1 MINRMN
7 RIIMGRQKKFYFYII
22 DMFFFMLAHGAAL
35 VLCYISGIP
44 RELLTNFWLNS
55 LVIAVVMAAFFQ
67 LFGLYDSLWQFA
79 SVEELI
85 STVIAAIAGIVV
97 LFFLSLLM
105 HVGYPHSWYFIFAL
119 LIMLF
124 NGGIRIFY
132 RIIRRSLTL
141 VPTSKRDAKRILVV
155 GAGEAGAMV
164 IREMNRNPQLGKL
177 PVVIADD
184 DPGKLGLKIYGVPIK
199 GNRYDIK
206 RLVKEENINE
216 IIIAI
221 PTASQKDVRDV
232 VELCKETYTKLQ
244 ILPALHQLID
254 GRVSL
259 KKLRDVDVVDLLGR
273 EPVSLSYE
281 HIRQYLR
288 GKTVLVTGGG
298 GSIGQELCRQVAT
311 FEPKELIIFDI
322 YENSA
327 YDIQNELKK
336 RFPNLSLSV
345 QIGSVRDK
353 RRLENLFDAH
363 AVEVIFHAAAHKHV
377 PLMEDNPREAILNN
391 VMGTYNLALTAKE
404 RGVERFLMIS
414 TDKAVNPTN
423 IMGASKRIAEMIV
436 QTFNGQSKT
445 EFVAV
450 RFGNVLGSNGS
461 VIPLFRR
468 QIAEGGPVTVTDP
481 EIIRY
486 FMTIPEAVQLV
497 LETGTIAK
505 GGEVFVLDM
514 GEPVKILKLA
524 EDLIK
529 LSGYEPY
536 EEIDIVFTGL
546 RPGEKLYEE
555 LLLADEGIDKTDNDK
570 IFIGHPI
577 VKSPAELAEDLERL
591 EQVVNED
598 AASIRETVKSVVP
611 TYRPN
616 ES

>member
-1 MINRMN
+1 MN
-7 RIIMGRQKKFYFYII
+7 RIITGKRKKIYFYII
-22 DMFFFMLAHGAAL
+22 DVFFFMLAHGAAL
-35 VLCYISGIP
+35 TLCYISGIP
-44 RELLTNFWLNS
+44 SELLTNFWRDS
-55 LVIAVVMAAFFQ
+55 IVIAAVMATLFQ

-85 STVIAAIAGIVV
+85 STGIAAIAGIVV

-105 HVGYPHSWYFIFAL
+105 HVAYPHSWYFIFAL

-124 NGGIRIFY
+124 NGGIRILY

-141 VPTSKRDAKRILVV
+141 VPTSERDAKRILVV
-155 GAGEAGAMV
+155 GAGEAAAMV
-164 IREMNRNPQLGKL
+164 LREMNRNPQLGKV
-177 PVVIADD
+177 PVVMVDD
-184 DPGKLGLKIYGVPIK
+184 DQAKLGQKIYGVPIK

-206 RLVKEENINE
+206 RLVKEEFIDE

-232 VELCKETYTKLQ
+232 VELCKETHSKLQ
-244 ILPALHQLID
+244 ILPALYQLID
-254 GRVSL
+254 GKVSM

-273 EPVSLSYE
+273 EPVNLSYE

-298 GSIGQELCRQVAT
+298 GSIGSELCRQVAA
-311 FEPKELIIFDI
+311 FEPKQLIIFDI
-322 YENSA
+322 YENSS
-327 YDIQNELKK
+327 YDIQNELRKK
-336 RFPNLSLSV
+336 FPNLSLSV
-345 QIGSVRDK
+345 EIGSVRDK
-353 RRLENLFDAH
+353 RRLENLFDKH
-363 AVEVIFHAAAHKHV
+363 AIEVVFHAAAHKHV

-391 VMGTYNLALTAKE
+391 VMGTYNLALTAKA
-404 RGVERFLMIS
+404 RNVDRFLMIS

-505 GGEVFVLDM
+505 GGEIFVLDM
-514 GEPVKILKLA
+514 GDPVKILKLA

-555 LLLADEGIDKTDNDK
+555 LLMADEGMDKTENDK
-570 IFIGHPI
+570 IFIGHPP
-577 VKSPAELAEDLERL
+577 VKSLAQLTEDLDRL
-591 EQVVNED
+591 EKVVNED
-598 AASIRETVKSVVP
+598 AESIRAAVMSVVP
-611 TYRPN
+611 TYQPN
-616 ES
+616 EA

>member
-1 MINRMN
+1 MINKMN
-7 RIIMGRQKKFYFYII
+7 RLITGKRKKIYFHII
-22 DMFFFMLAHGAAL
+22 DVFFFMLAHGAAL
-35 VLCYISGIP
+35 TLCYINGIP
-44 RELLTNFWLNS
+44 SELLTNFWRDS
-55 LVIAVVMAAFFQ
+55 LVIAAVMAGFFQ

-85 STVIAAIAGIVV
+85 STGIAAIAGMVV

-105 HVGYPHSWYFIFAL
+105 HVAYPHSWYFIFAL
-119 LIMLF
+119 LVMLF
-124 NGGIRIFY
+124 NGGIRILY

-141 VPTSKRDAKRILVV
+141 VPTSERDAKRILIV

-164 IREMNRNPQLGKL
+164 LREMNRNPQLGKV
-177 PVVIADD
+177 PVVMVDD
-184 DPGKLGLKIYGVPIK
+184 DQTKLGQKIYGVTIK

-206 RLVKEENINE
+206 RLVKEEFIDE

-232 VELCKETYTKLQ
+232 VELCKETHSKLQ
-244 ILPALHQLID
+244 ILPALYQLID
-254 GRVSL
+254 GKVSM

-273 EPVSLSYE
+273 EPVNLSYE
-281 HIRQYLR
+281 YIRQYLR

-298 GSIGQELCRQVAT
+298 GSIGSELCRQVAA
-311 FEPKELIIFDI
+311 FEPKQLIIFDI
-322 YENSA
+322 YENSS
-327 YDIQNELKK
+327 YDIQNELRKK
-336 RFPNLSLSV
+336 FPNLALSV
-345 QIGSVRDK
+345 EIGSVRDK
-353 RRLENLFDAH
+353 RRLENLFDKH
-363 AVEVIFHAAAHKHV
+363 AVEVVFHAAAHKHV

-391 VMGTYNLALTAKE
+391 VMGTYNLAMTAKA
-404 RGVERFLMIS
+404 RNVDRFLMIS

-436 QTFNGQSKT
+436 QTFNGQGKT

-505 GGEVFVLDM
+505 GGEIFVLDM
-514 GEPVKILKLA
+514 GDPVKILKLA

-555 LLLADEGIDKTDNDK
+555 LLMADEGMDKTENEK
-570 IFIGHPI
+570 IFIGHPP
-577 VKSPAELAEDLERL
+577 VKSLAELAEDLERL
-591 EQVVNED
+591 EKVVDED
-598 AASIRETVKSVVP
+598 AESIRAAVMSVVP
-611 TYRPN
+611 TYQPN
-616 ES
+616 EA

>member
-1 MINRMN
+1 
-7 RIIMGRQKKFYFYII
+7 
-22 DMFFFMLAHGAAL
+22 
-35 VLCYISGIP
+35 
-44 RELLTNFWLNS
+44 
-55 LVIAVVMAAFFQ
+55 
-67 LFGLYDSLWQFA
+67 
-79 SVEELI
+79 VEELI
-85 STVIAAIAGIVV
+85 STGIAAIAGIVV

-105 HVGYPHSWYFIFAL
+105 HVAYPHSWYFIFAL

-124 NGGIRIFY
+124 NGGIRILY

-141 VPTSKRDAKRILVV
+141 VPTSERDAKRILVV
-155 GAGEAGAMV
+155 GAGEAAAMV
-164 IREMNRNPQLGKL
+164 LREMNRNPQLGKV
-177 PVVIADD
+177 PVVMVDD
-184 DPGKLGLKIYGVPIK
+184 DQAKLGQKIYGVPIK

-206 RLVKEENINE
+206 RLVKEEFIDE

-232 VELCKETYTKLQ
+232 VELCKETHSKLQ
-244 ILPALHQLID
+244 ILPALYQLID
-254 GRVSL
+254 GKVSM

-273 EPVSLSYE
+273 EPVNLSYE

-298 GSIGQELCRQVAT
+298 GSIGSELCRQVAA
-311 FEPKELIIFDI
+311 FEPKQLIIFDI
-322 YENSA
+322 YENSS
-327 YDIQNELKK
+327 YDIQNELRKK
-336 RFPNLSLSV
+336 FPNLSLSV
-345 QIGSVRDK
+345 EIGSVRDK
-353 RRLENLFDAH
+353 RRLENLFDKH
-363 AVEVIFHAAAHKHV
+363 AIEVVFHAAAHKHV

-391 VMGTYNLALTAKE
+391 VMGTYNLALTAKA
-404 RGVERFLMIS
+404 RNVDRFLMIS

-505 GGEVFVLDM
+505 GGEIFVLDM
-514 GEPVKILKLA
+514 GDPVKILKLA

-555 LLLADEGIDKTDNDK
+555 LLMADEGMDKTENDK
-570 IFIGHPI
+570 IFIGHPP
-577 VKSPAELAEDLERL
+577 VKSLAQLTEDLDRL
-591 EQVVNED
+591 EKVVNED
-598 AASIRETVKSVVP
+598 AESIRAAVMSVVP
-611 TYRPN
+611 TYQPN
-616 ES
+616 EA